1 MAKCERPEI
10 NVASFP
16 GGHVYVS
23 LADVVRYLR
32 NEGHTLEADELALVG
47 IQYSSALEEGVY
59 RDGR

>member
-1 MAKCERPEI
+1 M
-10 NVASFP
+10 ASFP